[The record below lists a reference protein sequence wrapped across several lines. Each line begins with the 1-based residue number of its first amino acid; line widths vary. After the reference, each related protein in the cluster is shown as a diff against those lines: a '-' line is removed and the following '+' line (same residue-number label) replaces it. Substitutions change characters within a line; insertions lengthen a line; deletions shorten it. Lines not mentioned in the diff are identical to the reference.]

1 MGCYSSKQQTP
12 YNRILFAD
20 KFFAKTAKE
29 LLGNIE
35 RCRDLIRE
43 DPDNDTN
50 FKTLRDLLD
59 WQATVFKVN
68 AHIKNKQ
75 LSNKTDF
82 DDYVELGNIF
92 VTVAKAK
99 NITGINK
106 FVDDYTINDARFTE
120 DLNHEVLENDY
131 CPIEMAKFKEQQL
144 SFIQLSALP
153 SPSDKLL

>member
-20 KFFAKTAKE
+20 NFFAKTAKE
-29 LLGNIE
+29 LVGNIE
-35 RCRDLIRE
+35 RCRDLIRD
-43 DPDNDTN
+43 DPNNETN

-68 AHIKNKQ
+68 AHIKNKR
-75 LSNKTDF
+75 LSNQTEF

-92 VTVAKAK
+92 ASVAKAK
-99 NITGINK
+99 NITGIDK
-106 FVDDYTINDARFTE
+106 FIGDYTINGARFTE
-120 DLNHEVLENDY
+120 DLNHDVLENDY
-131 CPIEMAKFKEQQL
+131 CPIEMEQFKQEQL
-144 SFIQLSALP
+144 SFIQLNDLP